1 MLFCYGLVCRRE
13 HWRHQLNHFTSGYQH
28 ITFDYRAHQRSAIPT
43 NSTHLT
49 LEWCANDAEDLIRYL
64 KLKEVVVM
72 GHSMGVAVASLLG
85 QRAKD
90 VVKGLILVCGSVSNP
105 FERMFNSDR
114 MDGLFK
120 IYATL
125 FENAPNAMSLIMR
138 KLTELNR
145 LSFYLTARLGFN
157 PYLAEEQDVLQ
168 YMEGVNSI
176 APSIFYSL
184 ITSYTQFDG
193 RSDLPG
199 IECPTLVISGTS
211 DVLTPLKLQEEMAE
225 LIPKGILEKIPMGSH
240 NAHMD
245 LPDMVNHKIEE
256 FLSHINYK

>member
-1 MLFCYGLVCRRE
+1 
-13 HWRHQLNHFTSGYQH
+13 
-28 ITFDYRAHQRSAIPT
+28 
-43 NSTHLT
+43 
-49 LEWCANDAEDLIRYL
+49 
-64 KLKEVVVM
+64 
-72 GHSMGVAVASLLG
+72 
-85 QRAKD
+85 
-90 VVKGLILVCGSVSNP
+90 
-105 FERMFNSDR
+105 
-114 MDGLFK
+114 
-120 IYATL
+120 
-125 FENAPNAMSLIMR
+125 MSLIMR

-193 RSDLPG
+193 RSDLAK